1 MRRPGLTLW
10 LLLFCFPL
18 CAQNLKLERSIPFSE
33 AEAVRF
39 TAISPKGNFL
49 AAACKDARV
58 RLWTYP
64 GLELKQSFDL
74 LDERIAEVKFSRDG
88 SLLAVAGNRG
98 KVRIWS
104 LPSGK
109 LKWELA
115 IKADINALAIS
126 PDMNMLAV
134 APADKPGELWD
145 LRLVRLAASLPTNFS
160 GSLAL
165 DFSPDGKWLASADAD
180 TGIRFYDGQTGAPRA
195 TNNDLLLESFA
206 AAFSA
211 DSKYLYVGGA
221 DKTISVLEVATAKL
235 VRALPKQTF
244 VVRILD
250 ASPDGKSLAAAYADE
265 HSFDNP
271 APVLVWDLAT
281 QAVRTTV
288 LQEGVQPNGGGFL
301 PDGRLLLTSN
311 GKGRTEV
318 WAVK

>member
-58 RLWTYP
+58 RLWSYP
-64 GLELKQSFDL
+64 ALELKASFDL
-74 LDERIAEVKFSRDG
+74 VDERIAGLWFSRDG
-88 SLLAVAGNRG
+88 SLLAIAGNRG
-98 KVRIWS
+98 KVRIWT

-109 LKWELA
+109 MKVELSA
-115 IKADINALAIS
+115 GADINALAIS
-126 PDMNMLAV
+126 PDLNMLAV
-134 APADKPGELWD
+134 GPAERPGQLWD
-145 LRLVRLAASLPTNFS
+145 LRLGKVVASLPTNFS

-180 TGIRFYDGQTGAPRA
+180 TGIRFYEASTGAPRA
-195 TNNDLLLESFA
+195 SNNDFLLEPFA
-206 AAFSA
+206 TAFST

-221 DKTISVLEVATAKL
+221 DKTISVLDVL
-235 VRALPKQTF
+235 SGRVVRTLPKQTF
-244 VVRILD
+244 VVRILQP
-250 ASPDGKSLAAAYADE
+250 SPDGMSLVAAYADE

-271 APVLVWDLAT
+271 APVLVWDLAA

-318 WAVK
+318 WSVK

>member
-1 MRRPGLTLW
+1 MRHALAVW
-10 LLLFCFPL
+10 LLLALPL
-18 CAQNLKLERSIPFSE
+18 FAENLKLERSIPYSD
-33 AEAVRF
+33 AEAVLF

-58 RLWTYP
+58 RLWNYP

-74 LDERIAEVKFSRDG
+74 VDERIVGVWFSRDG

-98 KVRIWS
+98 KVRIWG

-109 LKWELA
+109 MRWELSV
-115 IKADINALAIS
+115 KADINALAIS

-134 APADKPGELWD
+134 APAERPAELWD
-145 LRLVRLAASLPTNFS
+145 LRLNRLAAHLPTNFA

-165 DFSPDGKWLASADAD
+165 AFSPDGKWLASADSD
-180 TGIRFYDGQTGAPRA
+180 TGVRIYDGQTGAPRV
-195 TNNDLLLESFA
+195 TNNDFLLEPFA

-221 DKTISVLEVATAKL
+221 DKSISVLDVVTGKV
-235 VRALPKQTF
+235 VRTLPKQTF
-244 VVRILD
+244 VIRILD
-250 ASPDGKSLAAAYADE
+250 VSPDGKSLVAAHADE

-311 GKGRTEV
+311 GKGKTDV
-318 WAVK
+318 WSVK